1 MTDLVDSSVSA
12 KSAGTNAAPAP
23 TSGRESN
30 GSHPQSGGRVRVIR
44 EGVASYLP
52 DIDPEETSEWL
63 ESFDEMLDR
72 EGPGRARYLM
82 LRMLERA
89 GERRVAIPSL
99 TSTDYVNTIPTE
111 NEPWFPGDEEVERRY
126 RAWIR
131 WNAAIMVHRA
141 QRPGIGV
148 GGHISTYASS
158 AALYEV
164 GFNHFFR
171 GKNHSGGGDQ
181 IFIQGHAS
189 PGIYARAFLEGRLST
204 DKLDGFRQ
212 EYSHGGLGHGL
223 PSYPHPRLLNDF
235 WEFPT
240 VSMGL
245 GPMNAIYQARF
256 NHYLND
262 RGIKDTSDQH
272 VWAFLGDGEMDEPE
286 SRGLA
291 HVAAMEGLDNL
302 TFVVNCNLQRLDG
315 PVRGNGKIIQEL
327 ESFFRGAGWNVIK
340 VIWGREWDALLG
352 ADRDG
357 ALVNLMNTTPDGD
370 FQTYKANDGAYVR
383 DHFFGRDPRTKAL
396 VQNMSDQDIWNLKR
410 GGHDYRKVYAAYA
423 AAMAHKGQPTVILAK
438 TIKGYTLGKHFE
450 GRNATHQMKKLTLQD
465 LKDFRDL
472 QRIPITDAQLEKD
485 PYLPPY
491 YHPGMEAREIQ
502 YMLDRRQAL
511 GGFLPER
518 RSMAKPLQLPG
529 DEAYRSVRKGS
540 GKQNVATT
548 MALVRLMKELLRDK
562 EIGKR
567 IVPIIPDEA
576 RTFGMDSWFP
586 SLKIYNRNGQ
596 LYTSVDAE
604 LMLAYKESTIGQILH
619 EGINEAGST
628 ASFTAAG
635 TSYAT
640 HGEPMIPLY
649 IFYSMFGFQR
659 TGDGLWAAADQLARG
674 FVLGATAGRTTL
686 TGEGLQH
693 NDGHSLLLASTN
705 PAVVTYD
712 PAFAFEIAHIVR
724 DGLRRMYG
732 GGTTPPHQTALPGTE
747 PMERPDT
754 DTFGGEDIFY
764 YITLYNEPYQQPA
777 EPDDLDV
784 AGLLKGIYLYRRGG
798 EGDVRAQILVSG
810 VTVPDGLR
818 AQALLAEEW
827 GVQADV
833 WSVTSWGELRKE
845 ALAKEIAALRKPG
858 VDPGVPYVTEALSRV
873 DGPYV
878 AATDWMRAVPDQVRK
893 WVPGDFTT
901 LGTDGFGFS
910 DTRPAARRVFNVD
923 AQSIAVAA
931 LAGLGRTGKID
942 PAKAVEAAA
951 KYGID
956 NVDAAPKAAVS
967 SDEDLA

>member
-1 MTDLVDSSVSA
+1 MSEATKEGRDGAAADVGAVARSA
-12 KSAGTNAAPAP
+12 NSD
-23 TSGRESN
+23 
-30 GSHPQSGGRVRVIR
+30 GRVRVIR

-52 DIDPEETSEWL
+52 DIDSEETSEWM
-63 ESFDEMLDR
+63 ESFDQLLER
-72 EGPGRARYLM
+72 SGPQRARYLM

-89 GERRVAIPSL
+89 GEKRVAIPSL

-111 NEPWFPGDEEVERRY
+111 NEPWFPGDESMERRY

-141 QRPGIGV
+141 QRPGVGV

-171 GKNHSGGGDQ
+171 GKDHPGGGDH

-189 PGIYARAFLEGRLST
+189 PGIYARAFLEGRIPAERM
-204 DKLDGFRQ
+204 DGFRQ
-212 EYSHGGLGHGL
+212 EYSHADQGGGL
-223 PSYPHPRLLNDF
+223 PSYPHPRLMQDF

-256 NHYLND
+256 NHYLDD

-291 HVAAMEGLDNL
+291 HVAATEGLDNL

-340 VIWGREWDALLG
+340 VIWGREWDALLH

-370 FQTYKANDGAYVR
+370 FQTYKANDGSYVR
-383 DHFFGRDPRTKAL
+383 DHFFGRDPRTKEL
-396 VQNMSDQDIWNLKR
+396 VKDLSDSDIWNLKR
-410 GGHDYRKVYAAYA
+410 GGHDYRKVHAAYA
-423 AAMAHKGQPTVILAK
+423 AAMAHKGQPTVILAH

-450 GRNATHQMKKLTLQD
+450 GRNATHQMKKLTLDD
-465 LKDFRDL
+465 LKAFRDI
-472 QRIPITDAQLEKD
+472 QHIPISDEELEKD

-491 YHPGMEAREIQ
+491 YHPGPDAPEIQ
-502 YMLDRRQAL
+502 YMLDRRKSL
-511 GGFLPER
+511 GGFVPER
-518 RSMAKPLQLPG
+518 RTSATPLAMPP
-529 DEAYRSVRKGS
+529 DSTYKSIMKGS
-540 GKQNVATT
+540 GKQEVATT
-548 MALVRLMKELLRDK
+548 MALVRVMKELLRDK
-562 EIGKR
+562 EIGHR
-567 IVPIIPDEA
+567 VVPIIPDEA

-604 LMLAYKESTIGQILH
+604 LMLAYKENATGQILH

-628 ASFTAAG
+628 SSFTAVG

-659 TGDGLWAAADQLARG
+659 TGDGLWAAADQMARG

-693 NDGHSLLLASTN
+693 ADGHSLLLAATN
-705 PAVVTYD
+705 PAAVAYD
-712 PAFAFEIAHIVR
+712 PAFSFEIAHIVK

-732 GGTTPPHQTALPGTE
+732 G
-747 PMERPDT
+747 T
-754 DTFGGEDIFY
+754 DGVDGFGGENIFY
-764 YITLYNEPYQQPA
+764 YITLYNEPYRQPA
-777 EPDDLDV
+777 EPEDLDV
-784 AGLLKGIYLYRRGG
+784 EGLLKGIYLFQKGQ
-798 EGDVRAQILVSG
+798 GDGPKAQILVSG
-810 VTVPDGLR
+810 VGMPSGLR
-818 AQALLAEEW
+818 AQELLAEDY
-827 GVQADV
+827 GVSADV
-833 WSVTSWGELRKE
+833 WSVTSWGELRRDGVDVETE
-845 ALAKEIAALRKPG
+845 ALRNPG
-858 VDPGVPYVTEALSRV
+858 DTPRVPYVTQKLQDAQ
-873 DGPYV
+873 GPFV
-878 AATDWMRAVPDQVRK
+878 AASDWMRAVPDQIRQ
-893 WVPGDFTT
+893 WVPGEYVT

-910 DTRPAARRVFNVD
+910 DTRTAARRHFNVD
-923 AQSIAVAA
+923 AESIVVAVLAA
-931 LAGLGRTGKID
+931 LAKAGQVD
-942 PAKAVEAAA
+942 ADKAVEAAER
-951 KYGID
+951 YQID
-956 NVDAAPKAAVS
+956 DVLAAPIS
-967 SDEDLA
+967 TSDPGVA